1 MFGIGPQE
9 LMILALVLVV
19 VFGSRKASSVAR
31 EVGHFVSETR
41 RPVEEFKAE
50 LAAAIEDR
58 DEPASDLQ
66 SGNGEDGARKR
77 ATKTK
82 LPGKRDSF

>member
-50 LAAAIEDR
+50 LAAAVDVR
-58 DEPASDLQ
+58 DEPASDRN
-66 SGNGEDGARKR
+66 SGNGEDGARGR
-77 ATKTK
+77 ATKNE
-82 LPGKRDSF
+82 LAGKGETF